1 MANAGRKTKPL
12 PTVKWF
18 LPLLLKIN
26 PVKLSTRLLAPR
38 VLANFYI
45 AIDAVI
51 ANKIRSLLTALG
63 IIFGVAAVIAML
75 AIGNG
80 AQQEILNQIKL
91 VGVNN
96 IVIKPIIEQKE
107 EKLNEQAGGKKEKKK
122 FSPGLTIRDV
132 NSIKKTIPGLT
143 RISPE
148 IILNSHVIRNGVR
161 RSAKLVGVE
170 PSYFEIYDFQLVDG
184 QMFSA
189 EHMTLGGPVCIIG
202 SSLKSKFFP
211 TENPVGKS
219 IKVGP
224 HWLTIIGVLKERL
237 VTQSSISKLGIR
249 DFNMDVYAPLQT
261 VLIRYENRDLV
272 TTEAI
277 RLANMRSR
285 GMVIINDNSASEESE
300 EEKKNYHQLDR
311 LVIQVDETTRMQTT
325 AEVLSRLLTRRHY
338 EVVDFEIEIPELLL
352 KQQQRTNDIFNYVL
366 GAIAGISLLVGGIGI
381 MNIMLASVLERIK
394 EIGLRLSIGAQ
405 KNDIIQQFL
414 FEAVMISVSGGIIGV
429 VLGVTMAS
437 IVSVMAGIPTIVSF
451 TSILLSFGV
460 AATVG
465 LIFGIA
471 PARKAASQDP
481 IASLRYE

>member
-1 MANAGRKTKPL
+1 MKLLIRYL
-12 PTVKWF
+12 P
-18 LPLLLKIN
+18 P
-26 PVKLSTRLLAPR
+26 RLLAN
-38 VLANFYI
+38 LFI
-45 AIDAVI
+45 AIDAVV

-107 EKLNEQAGGKKEKKK
+107 EKLAEESSGKKEKKK

-132 NSIKKTIPGLT
+132 HSIQQTIPGLT

-148 IILNSHVIRNGVR
+148 IILNTNVIRSGIR

-170 PSYFEIYDFQLVDG
+170 PAYFEIYDFQLAEGV
-184 QMFSA
+184 MFNA
-189 EHMTLGGPVCIIG
+189 EQLRIGAPVCIIG
-202 SSLKSKFFP
+202 SSLKSRFFP
-211 TENPVGKS
+211 TQSPIGKS

-224 HWLTIIGVLKERL
+224 HWLTIIGVTRERL
-237 VTQSSISKLGIR
+237 VSQSSISKLGIR
-249 DFNMDVYAPLQT
+249 DFNMDIYAPLQT
-261 VLIRYENRDLV
+261 VLIRYENRDLI
-272 TTEAI
+272 TTEAL
-277 RLANMRSR
+277 RLANLRSQ
-285 GMVIINDNSASEESE
+285 GVIFLTGNESEESE
-300 EEKKNYHQLDR
+300 LEKKNYHQLDR
-311 LVIQVDETTRMQTT
+311 LVIQVEETNKLQPV
-325 AEVLSRLLTRRHY
+325 AEIMSRLLTRKHY
-338 EVVDFEIEIPELLL
+338 EMVDFEIEIPELLL

-405 KNDIIQQFL
+405 KSDVVQQFL
-414 FEAVMISVSGGIIGV
+414 FEAVMISVTGGLIGV
-429 VLGVTMAS
+429 ILGISLAYL
-437 IVSVMAGIPTIVSF
+437 VSTFADIPTIITLS
-451 TSILLSFGV
+451 SILISFGV

-471 PARKAASQDP
+471 PARRAASQDP

>member
-1 MANAGRKTKPL
+1 MAFKLKIFTPRLMANL
-12 PTVKWF
+12 
-18 LPLLLKIN
+18 
-26 PVKLSTRLLAPR
+26 
-38 VLANFYI
+38 YI

-51 ANKIRSLLTALG
+51 ANKVRSLLTALG

-107 EKLNEQAGGKKEKKK
+107 EKLNEQANGKKDKKK

-132 NSIKKTIPGLT
+132 NNIKATIPGLT

-148 IILNSHVIRNGVR
+148 IILNTNVIRNGIR

-170 PSYFEIYDFQLVDG
+170 PSYFEIYDFQLAEG
-184 QMFSA
+184 QMFSKDQ
-189 EHMTLGGPVCIIG
+189 MNLGAPVCIIG
-202 SSLKSKFFP
+202 AALKSRFFP
-211 TENPVGKS
+211 TENPVGKG

-224 HWLTIIGVLKERL
+224 HWLTILGVMQERL
-237 VTQSSISKLGIR
+237 VSQASISKLGIR
-249 DFNMDVYAPLQT
+249 DFNMDVYAPLQS
-261 VLIRYENRDLV
+261 VLIRYENRDLI
-272 TTEAI
+272 TGEAL
-277 RLANMRSR
+277 RLAAMRSR
-285 GMVIINDNSASEESE
+285 GNVFIIGNNSSGENELD
-300 EEKKNYHQLDR
+300 KKNYHQLDR
-311 LVIQVDETTRMQTT
+311 LVIQVAETPKMQSI
-325 AEVLSRLLTRRHY
+325 AEILARLLSRKHY

-405 KNDIIQQFL
+405 KSDVIQQFL
-414 FEAVMISVSGGIIGV
+414 FEAVMISVSGGVIGV
-429 VLGVTMAS
+429 ILGISMAFV
-437 IVSVMAGIPTIVSF
+437 VSAVAGIPTIISF
-451 TSILLSFGV
+451 ASIVLSFGV

-471 PARKAASQDP
+471 PARRAANQDP

>member
-1 MANAGRKTKPL
+1 VIKNRY
-12 PTVKWF
+12 F
-18 LPLLLKIN
+18 
-26 PVKLSTRLLAPR
+26 SPR
-38 VLANFYI
+38 VLANLYI

-51 ANKIRSLLTALG
+51 ANRVRSLLTALG

-132 NSIKKTIPGLT
+132 HSIRRTIPGLS

-148 IILNSHVIRNGVR
+148 IILNTYVIRNGIR
-161 RSAKLVGVE
+161 RSAKIVGVE
-170 PSYFEIYDFQLVDG
+170 PSYFEIYDFQLAEG
-184 QMFSA
+184 QLFNA
-189 EHMTLGGPVCIIG
+189 EQLKLGAPVCIIG
-202 SSLKSKFFP
+202 SALRARFFA
-211 TENPVGKS
+211 TENPIGKS

-224 HWLTIIGVLKERL
+224 HWLTIVGVMRERL
-237 VTQSSISKLGIR
+237 VSESSISKLGIR
-249 DFNMDVYAPLQT
+249 DFNMDVYAPLQS
-261 VLIRYENRDLV
+261 VLIRYENRDLI
-272 TTEAI
+272 TTEAL
-277 RLANMRSR
+277 RLATMRSQGR
-285 GMVIINDNSASEESE
+285 FSSSAGESAESE
-300 EEKKNYHQLDR
+300 LEKKNYHQLDR
-311 LVIQVDETTRMQTT
+311 LVIQVDETSKLQST
-325 AEVLSRLLTRRHY
+325 AEVLSRMLARRHY

-405 KNDIIQQFL
+405 KSDIVQQFL
-414 FEAVMISVSGGIIGV
+414 FEAVMISVTGGLIGV
-429 VLGVTMAS
+429 VLGVTMAY
-437 IVSVMAGIPTIVSF
+437 IVSTVANIPTIVSF
-451 TSILLSFGV
+451 SSILLSFGV